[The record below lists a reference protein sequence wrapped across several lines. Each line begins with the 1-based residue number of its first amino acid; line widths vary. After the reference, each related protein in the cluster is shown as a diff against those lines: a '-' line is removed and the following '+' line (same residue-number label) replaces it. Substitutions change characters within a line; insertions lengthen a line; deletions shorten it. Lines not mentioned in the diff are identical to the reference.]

1 MEDKKYL
8 KILIEDFESGKIDF
22 DFVKDKIKTL
32 TNKDIDENILQSY
45 HGWTSLEE
53 LCEMLAEK
61 PIENWNEIDDEKAK
75 SLISEMM
82 TEEISERIFEKNADA
97 LEKRYGKPTGFLH
110 SLIFWQEKITEN
122 KILEELKMDK
132 KIYL

>member
-97 LEKRYGKPTGFLH
+97 PEK
-110 SLIFWQEKITEN
+110 
-122 KILEELKMDK
+122 
-132 KIYL
+132 

>member
-75 SLISEMM
+75 LLISEMM

-110 SLIFWQEKITEN
+110 SLIFWQENITEN